1 MSRISLFRHP
11 PAAAEGEENSSKG
24 LCRIDSLQQ
33 RRLHTKK
40 ALEPLTPSLKP
51 WWETESKKKKKH
63 LLHVES
69 RELSGP
75 FSVLWP
81 QMVWSWPV
89 RMTPMISFAG
99 SDSVN
104 AATSIS
110 TVGNVWWCDSV
121 LSIPANNGD
130 VKDCKIRKSLLAS
143 QYYLFWLSFYTET
156 AKLKKKCHGSRSI
169 DLKWLNEDSV
179 LIGMTNI
186 LFVLEQC
193 GRSNWNDNKIESL
206 RGDKGC
212 VFHCLSINR
221 SQTFVTTWGF
231 CYYKDNNPFETKAVV
246 LAVNIFL
253 LKNWQWNEGRKGNKD
268 AFFPLHH

>member
-1 MSRISLFRHP
+1 MGCHSISPRP
-11 PAAAEGEENSSKG
+11 QCPKSKQP
-24 LCRIDSLQQ
+24 LSPQTALYPCEKRLPQWVKFLYSAIHLQQ
-33 RRLHTKK
+33 LKVNKTHPKVSAVLTHSSSGACTQKKLLNRWLHLWSHGEK
-40 ALEPLTPSLKP
+40 LSQ
-51 WWETESKKKKKH
+51 KKKKH

-89 RMTPMISFAG
+89 PMISFAG

-121 LSIPANNGD
+121 LSIPANNGN

-156 AKLKKKCHGSRSI
+156 AKLKKKKMSWQQKHW
-169 DLKWLNEDSV
+169 LK
-179 LIGMTNI
+179 I
-186 LFVLEQC
+186 
-193 GRSNWNDNKIESL
+193 IE
-206 RGDKGC
+206 
-212 VFHCLSINR
+212 
-221 SQTFVTTWGF
+221 WGF
-231 CYYKDNNPFETKAVV
+231 CSHWHD
-246 LAVNIFL
+246 
-253 LKNWQWNEGRKGNKD
+253 
-268 AFFPLHH
+268 